1 MLAVLRSNDTRVN
14 TNINREFKSVLTTFR
29 WFYHE
34 KKTVLILIALVHTR
48 TVPWLKMT
56 LSKWRWD
63 AAEKMQ
69 VLSFVWPW
77 WINSVRCYLLLVISK
92 INCVPFYTLAFIL
105 LLLQLEDMLDKELLQ
120 RFISVINAQLLEG
133 VRLETLKPKD
143 IQQANCITQTWIAF
157 SFLLAILA
165 PWYCRID
172 LVNNP
177 RKQSTIDAW
186 MLKLHV
192 YEFSIARVRT
202 LINDTSFQ
210 TYAVVYTANRD
221 ETREWWSRCHTHTR
235 TSVGS
240 QATLKPYF

>member
-1 MLAVLRSNDTRVN
+1 MILSR
-14 TNINREFKSVLTTFR
+14 
-29 WFYHE
+29 

-105 LLLQLEDMLDKELLQ
+105 FLLQLEDMLDKELLQ

-186 MLKLHV
+186 NVKIACLWIFSLAWEHLSTIRAFKLMRWFILRIV
-192 YEFSIARVRT
+192 TRLE
-202 LINDTSFQ
+202 NDE
-210 TYAVVYTANRD
+210 AGV
-221 ETREWWSRCHTHTR
+221 THTQEHR
-235 TSVGS
+235 SVVR
-240 QATLKPYF
+240 PR

>member
-1 MLAVLRSNDTRVN
+1 MFAVLRSNATRVN
-14 TNINREFKSVLTTFR
+14 TNINREFKSVLSTFR
-29 WFYHE
+29 WFYHD

-105 LLLQLEDMLDKELLQ
+105 FLLQLEDMLDKELLQ

-192 YEFSIARVRT
+192 YEFSVSRE
-202 LINDTSFQ
+202 N
-210 TYAVVYTANRD
+210 TYQRYELSNLCGGLYCESWRD
-221 ETREWWSRCHTHTR
+221 SRMMKQVSHTHKNIGR
-235 TSVGS
+235 
-240 QATLKPYF
+240 

>member
-1 MLAVLRSNDTRVN
+1 MILSRN
-14 TNINREFKSVLTTFR
+14 
-29 WFYHE
+29 

-92 INCVPFYTLAFIL
+92 INCVPFDALAFIL
-105 LLLQLEDMLDKELLQ
+105 FLLQLEDMLDKELLQ

-192 YEFSIARVRT
+192 YEFSVSRE
-202 LINDTSFQ
+202 N
-210 TYAVVYTANRD
+210 TYQRYELSNLCGGLYCESWRD
-221 ETREWWSRCHTHTR
+221 SRMMKQVSHTHKNIGR
-235 TSVGS
+235 
-240 QATLKPYF
+240 